1 MVRTASG
8 TKLSAL
14 TMLGTNGAGGYRSAS
29 GPVASSGAIIG
40 THAVPGLAD
49 AGKRHDGIPG
59 TGSGKGKD
67 ASPNER
73 QKKSTPVTNVTTA
86 TNST

>member
-1 MVRTASG
+1 MLENGTMASP
-8 TKLSAL
+8 AP
-14 TMLGTNGAGGYRSAS
+14 
-29 GPVASSGAIIG
+29 GPG
-40 THAVPGLAD
+40 
-49 AGKRHDGIPG
+49 R
-59 TGSGKGKD
+59 GKD